1 MVGLTGGIGSGK
13 STVAGLLRQ
22 AGAVVIDAD
31 AIARLVV
38 EPGRPALAQI
48 VDRFG
53 AEVLLADG
61 RLDRPALAGV
71 VFNDPSA
78 LADLE
83 AITHPRIGEEIA
95 TRFAAIQAEEAA
107 APGVRRVVV
116 LDHPLL
122 VESGMAAGLDVV
134 VVVEAPIEARVARL
148 VQRGLDEADARAR
161 IAVQTDDAS
170 RRSAAT
176 HLIDNGDTLV
186 VLGAQVAGL
195 WHELLARAEVA
206 E

>member
-1 MVGLTGGIGSGK
+1 VVGLTGGIGSGK